1 MENIKFY
8 KINEPF
14 GEFSNFSPYGFFDDS
29 GLYWPTSE
37 HYFQAQK
44 FESKELSE
52 KIRLLSNPMDAAI
65 EGRNR
70 MNPLKEDWEQIK
82 QDVMFYAVEQKF
94 NQNTVLKELLL
105 STDHLEIIEHTIN
118 DGYWGDGG
126 DGSGKNML
134 GKILMEVRDK
144 LRMD

>member
-44 FESKELSE
+44 FEQLEFRE
-52 KIRLLSNPMDAAI
+52 KIRLLSNPKAAALDDANDAV
-65 EGRNR
+65 RN
-70 MNPLKEDWEQIK
+70 
-82 QDVMFYAVEQKF
+82 
-94 NQNTVLKELLL
+94 
-105 STDHLEIIEHTIN
+105 
-118 DGYWGDGG
+118 G
-126 DGSGKNML
+126 L
-134 GKILMEVRDK
+134 GKEVK
-144 LRMD
+144 GTWNSVTSWFGGGAKYA

>member
-1 MENIKFY
+1 MENVKFY

-14 GEFSNFSPYGFFDDS
+14 GEFSNFAPFGFFDDS

-44 FESKELSE
+44 FESKELRE
-52 KIRLLSNPMDAAI
+52 KIRLLSNPKAAAI

-70 MNPLKEDWEQIK
+70 MNPLRENWEQIK
-82 QDVMFYAVEQKF
+82 VDVMSYAVEQKF
-94 NQNTVLKELLL
+94 AQNLILKNLLL
-105 STDHLEIIEHTIN
+105 STENLEIIEHTIN
-118 DGYWGDGG
+118 DKYWGDGG

-134 GKILMEVRDK
+134 GKILMDVRDK
-144 LRMD
+144 LCRD

>member
-1 MENIKFY
+1 
-8 KINEPF
+8 
-14 GEFSNFSPYGFFDDS
+14 
-29 GLYWPTSE
+29 
-37 HYFQAQK
+37 
-44 FESKELSE
+44 
-52 KIRLLSNPMDAAI
+52 
-65 EGRNR
+65 

-94 NQNTVLKELLL
+94 NQNTILKELLL